1 MKIRNGFVSNSSSS
15 SFILPV
21 EANESG
27 EVTIT
32 LSVKDLVKYIKDQS
46 NNYDADG
53 TRIDNIVGNISE
65 LNHYFIEQFD
75 LDPNF
80 YDHLDDPEYVVDE
93 SKYCDVDDYIRQE
106 YEIGLNLL
114 KEGKHIIFGSV
125 SYNDYFLSQFLKKL
139 GARID
144 Y

>member
-1 MKIRNGFVSNSSSS
+1 MKIRSGFVSNSSSS

-32 LSVKDLVKYIKDQS
+32 LSVKDLVKYITDQS
-46 NNYDADG
+46 NSYDDE
-53 TRIDNIVGNISE
+53 TRIDNIVGNIGE
-65 LNHYFIEQFD
+65 LNHYFVDHFD

-80 YDHLDDPEYVVDE
+80 YEHLDDPNYAVDE
-93 SKYCDVDDYIRQE
+93 SKYYNVDDYIRQE

-125 SYNDYFLSQFLKKL
+125 SYNDYFLSQFLNKL